1 MQNESSYPLAW
12 PAGPPRTEPSKRR
25 CAAFGAKPS
34 PSDRV
39 RALTLAEAAARLQS
53 ELDRLGAEH
62 PVLSTNIALRVDGRP
77 RSDQHAPDDPG
88 AAIYFTLKGRRTV
101 LACDRWIRVAD
112 NIAAI
117 AAHIGALRGIERWGV
132 GTIEQAFRGYRVLED
147 FRAGIP
153 WRRVFGIDD
162 GAPVTRAAIEAR
174 FRELAMRHH
183 PDHGGSHEAMAELT
197 AALAD
202 ARRELGGGAAG

>member
-12 PAGPPRTEPSKRR
+12 PGGWPRTDPAKRR
-25 CAAFGAKPS
+25 GAAFGTKPS
-34 PSDRV
+34 AAARI
-39 RALTLAEAAARLQS
+39 RELTLAEASARLQS

-77 RSDQHAPDDPG
+77 RSDQHAPDDRG
-88 AAIYFTLKGRRTV
+88 AAVYFTLKGRRTV
-101 LACDRWIRVAD
+101 LACDRWLRVAD

-117 AAHIGALRGIERWGV
+117 AAHIRALRGIERWGV
-132 GTIEQAFRGYRVLED
+132 GTIEQAFRGYRALED
-147 FRAGIP
+147 LRAGVP
-153 WRRVFGIDD
+153 WRRVFGIHD

-183 PDHGGSHEAMAELT
+183 PDRGGSHEAMAELT
-197 AALAD
+197 AALTD
-202 ARRELGGGAAG
+202 ARRELGA